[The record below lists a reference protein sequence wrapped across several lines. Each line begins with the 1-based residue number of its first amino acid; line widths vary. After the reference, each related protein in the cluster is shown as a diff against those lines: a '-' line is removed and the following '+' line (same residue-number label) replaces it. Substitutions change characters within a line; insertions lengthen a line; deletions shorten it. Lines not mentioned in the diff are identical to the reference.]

1 MQTVQQYQ
9 RTQRTW
15 PRRERKAIEMS
26 ISPCW
31 SIDNSST
38 CVCRKQHSTATTWC
52 TFAITLPW
60 LHLALCRRRHITTAQ
75 QHISKQRADSAL
87 FHALHWH
94 QNISKHIKCD
104 NSGLVVV
111 RTDRRTSS
119 IATATFGCLPLQVA
133 RIHVAT
139 RGCVVD
145 EMPAHECKLV
155 VAVCAG
161 SAAMLSFSCLH
172 MISFSSI
179 AF

>member
-75 QHISKQRADSAL
+75 QHISKQRPDSAL

-94 QNISKHIKCD
+94 QNISK
-104 NSGLVVV
+104 
-111 RTDRRTSS
+111 RRACCCQNRPMN
-119 IATATFGCLPLQVA
+119 IVYTATFGCLPLQVA

-161 SAAMLSFSCLH
+161 SAAMLSLSCLH